1 MLGPE
6 SKGTWSGARAP
17 NTGPIY
23 QFLKA
28 GQRYCVVAQFADSDG
43 HNHPIGEEWIFLG
56 YSFLPYDDGMSFFV
70 SLDGQHEWRI
80 WLQWRTDEQGE
91 ILDNLPRYV
100 AAAT

>member
-80 WLQWRTDEQGE
+80 RLQWRTDEQGE
-91 ILDNLPRYV
+91 ILDNLPQYV